1 MRKRIFE
8 IIEVAESDD
17 LLSKVYDIFMMLTII
32 FSLVPLAM
40 KNPPVVFVWLDKA
53 AVTIFIADY
62 ILRLLTADYKLRK
75 GAFSFIRYPF
85 TFMAIVDLLSIL
97 PSLIMMNGAFRVL
110 KVFRLLRTFRV
121 FRVFKAFRYSKNI
134 QIIVSVFRK
143 QIDSLL
149 IVGCLAVGYIIISAM
164 IVFNIEPDT
173 FPSFFDA
180 VYWATVSLTT
190 VGYGDIYAVS
200 DVGKFM
206 TMLSSLFGIAIIALP
221 SGIITAGYMKEISP
235 NDEQEAAVNIK

>member
-1 MRKRIFE
+1 M
-8 IIEVAESDD
+8 
-17 LLSKVYDIFMMLTII
+17 
-32 FSLVPLAM
+32 
-40 KNPPVVFVWLDKA
+40 
-53 AVTIFIADY
+53 TIFIADY
-62 ILRLLTADYKLRK
+62 ILRLLTADFKLRK
-75 GAFSFIRYPF
+75 GEFSFIKYPF

-143 QIDSLL
+143 QKDSLL

-180 VYWATVSLTT
+180 VYYDYLTK
-190 VGYGDIYAVS
+190 I
-200 DVGKFM
+200 
-206 TMLSSLFGIAIIALP
+206 
-221 SGIITAGYMKEISP
+221 MKMR
-235 NDEQEAAVNIK
+235 QELRFCF